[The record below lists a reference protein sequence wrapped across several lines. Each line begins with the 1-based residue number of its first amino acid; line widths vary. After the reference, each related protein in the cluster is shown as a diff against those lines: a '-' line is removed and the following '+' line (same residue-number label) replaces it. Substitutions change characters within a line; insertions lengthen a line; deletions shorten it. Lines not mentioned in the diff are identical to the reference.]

1 MPRRDEDET
10 AGSESER
17 SIERTNGE
25 KKQPRAMMM
34 MMMMMHAGWT
44 SESPAAPRTRD
55 ARPSARHGERVRLAA
70 RIDRSTRAARSAAR
84 VVARA
89 RRRPQRLTA
98 STRWQP

>member
-1 MPRRDEDET
+1 MPRRDEDEM

-25 KKQPRAMMM
+25 KKQPRAM

-70 RIDRSTRAARSAAR
+70 RIDRSTRAARSVAR